1 MGLSAKRSL
10 GYFLNLVMGLV
21 LVGVVALVVGIVML
35 LVILK

>member
-10 GYFLNLVMGLV
+10 GYFLNFVMGLV
-21 LVGVVALVVGIVML
+21 LLGVVFLVAGIVVL